1 MVEPIS
7 KASEIQELKEIKPP
21 RSRRVERKGEDTLT
35 ISSEAKS
42 AFQLEKEK
50 KIAMKAAL
58 EADDIRWE
66 KVRLAQERI
75 KEGFYN
81 NPEIVEEIA
90 SRILEENDLL
100 QGTILGLR

>member
-21 RSRRVERKGEDTLT
+21 RSRRVGRKGEDTLT